1 MPVYLLK
8 ARQGYTVTKTEKGKW
23 TCYIS
28 INAGMKFRY
37 KEKFRYGILIYS
49 GSFRALSISIIF
61 LRYRIESIYRCQ
73 MKTLD
78 TIQNNSDIFTAVR
91 TSNLSYFY
99 PLIFSRVVSNFVTQG
114 MHICFKITKSE
125 TFI

>member
-8 ARQGYTVTKTEKGKW
+8 ARQGYTVTKTEKGKC

-28 INAGMKFRY
+28 INAGMKFRN
-37 KEKFRYGILIYS
+37 KKKFRNGILIYS
-49 GSFRALSISIIF
+49 SSFRALSISIIF